1 MDLEARA
8 SPKEILKEMPTDVLI
23 AEFYR
28 AAAEASEKDEAVGRW
43 GTAVQWNDLHASG
56 LIAWITIRLWTHFLA
71 YNPRR
76 ASWMEIYEQ
85 GKTERNLGLA
95 LYCLLTMFCSY

>member
-1 MDLEARA
+1 
-8 SPKEILKEMPTDVLI
+8 ILKEMPTDVLI

-56 LIAWITIRLWTHFLA
+56 PYRMD
-71 YNPRR
+71 YD
-76 ASWMEIYEQ
+76 
-85 GKTERNLGLA
+85 
-95 LYCLLTMFCSY
+95 

>member
-1 MDLEARA
+1 MNAQIRHMLREHRGLRLTRRVKAAFWWCYMDLEARA

-56 LIAWITIRLWTHFLA
+56 PYRMD
-71 YNPRR
+71 YD
-76 ASWMEIYEQ
+76 
-85 GKTERNLGLA
+85 
-95 LYCLLTMFCSY
+95 